1 MKKRTQL
8 DTTTKKILLLLVIMA
23 VFTILM
29 AAVRPKFI
37 SASNMLNILKDI
49 AVMGTLAMGMTFVL
63 ITGGIDLSAG
73 YNVTLGMVVAGG
85 SIYEHL
91 KCVAFDTG
99 RCGYD
104 IDDWY
109 CEWSDHY
116 KNEDHAFHRDTGD
129 HVSGP
134 GADSVSWI
142 RKIVKA
148 G

>member
-63 ITGGIDLSAG
+63 IT
-73 YNVTLGMVVAGG
+73 
-85 SIYEHL
+85 
-91 KCVAFDTG
+91 
-99 RCGYD
+99 
-104 IDDWY
+104 
-109 CEWSDHY
+109 
-116 KNEDHAFHRDTGD
+116 
-129 HVSGP
+129 
-134 GADSVSWI
+134 
-142 RKIVKA
+142 
-148 G
+148 

>member
-63 ITGGIDLSAG
+63 ITGRHRFVSAG
-73 YNVTLGMVVAGG
+73 YNVTLGMVVAGR
-85 SIYEHL
+85 SIL
-91 KCVAFDTG
+91 
-99 RCGYD
+99 
-104 IDDWY
+104 
-109 CEWSDHY
+109 
-116 KNEDHAFHRDTGD
+116 
-129 HVSGP
+129 
-134 GADSVSWI
+134 
-142 RKIVKA
+142 
-148 G
+148 